1 MWGCVVVVVVV
12 VVCEMMIYIAVVE
25 EALLQWKILGGGLM
39 LSDRNIPSYSQRER
53 ADCGK

>member
-12 VVCEMMIYIAVVE
+12 CGMMIYMAVVE

-53 ADCGK
+53 AACGK